1 MNMQR
6 SVPLFIPH
14 YGNKDLLLNLIK
26 LIEKYCDYP
35 VNYCIYDSSPSKI
48 EPGHLKDLS
57 QKNKIFYRH
66 LDYNLNENTY
76 PYVLRDFLLS
86 DDYREGTFILPH
98 DELLI
103 IDYESFNRLTEDRLF
118 TCGRQLSFCPDTKKV
133 VEIDL
138 SPFND
143 DYTAWDY
150 AKRLYSPQYH
160 ATYLPRKI
168 AHAYGIF
175 LSKFID
181 IWGAQNTLFT
191 DFVLLNILYRAN
203 IFYSIKSIYF
213 KEQRKTRKTA
223 GNFIHPSSFIKKIS
237 HREKIILLNLLDSL
251 WESVEISTKYRD
263 KSISFLLKSFNLQ
276 KSLMLAGI
284 NNHKNLFLYRSN
296 SEQIINYQSL
306 DIFNGYHLISDKTDS
321 EYLNFVFDGNSVLC
335 ENTNLMCLFDM
346 LNSYNTNN

>member
-1 MNMQR
+1 MRR
-6 SVPLFIPH
+6 SVPIFIPH
-14 YGNKDLLLNLIK
+14 YGNKNLLLKLIK
-26 LIEKYCDYP
+26 LNEKYCNYP
-35 VNYCIYDSSPSKI
+35 INYCIYDSSPNKLDPN
-48 EPGHLKDLS
+48 ELKNLS
-57 QKNKIFYRH
+57 PRHKIFYRH
-66 LDYNLNENTY
+66 INYNLKENTY

-86 DDYREGTFILPH
+86 DHYAEGAFILPH

-103 IDYESFNRLTEDRLF
+103 IDYESFNSVAEDHLF
-118 TCGRQLSFCPDTKKV
+118 ACGRQLSFCPDTKKV

-138 SPFND
+138 SPFD
-143 DYTAWDY
+143 DSCTAWDY
-150 AKRLYSPQYH
+150 SKKLYSPQYH

-181 IWGAQNTLFT
+181 IWGAKNTLFT
-191 DFVLLNILYRAN
+191 DFVLLNILNRAN
-203 IFYSIKSIYF
+203 IFYSIKSVYF

-223 GNFIHPSSFIKKIS
+223 GNFVHPSSFIKNIS
-237 HREKIILLNLLDSL
+237 HEEKILLMNLLDSL
-251 WESVEISTKYRD
+251 WESIEISTKYRD

-284 NNHKNLFLYRSN
+284 NNHKNLFLYRSD

-321 EYLNFVFDGNSVLC
+321 DYLNFVFDGNTVLC
-335 ENTNLMCLFDM
+335 ENTNLMCLFSI
-346 LNSYNTNN
+346 LNSYDINN